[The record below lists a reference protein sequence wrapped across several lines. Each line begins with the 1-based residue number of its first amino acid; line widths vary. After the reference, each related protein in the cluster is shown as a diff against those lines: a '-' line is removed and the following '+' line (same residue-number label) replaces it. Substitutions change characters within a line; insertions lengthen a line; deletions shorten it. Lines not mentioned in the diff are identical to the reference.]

1 MAKYSELVQLRKD
14 FQKNEKA
21 KKYYKELKEKNK
33 NDIMYG
39 WLFEDDA
46 ILNDTTEDLDIFE
59 ENYRKDI
66 INIYVDEL
74 RYIIEKT
81 R

>member
-1 MAKYSELVQLRKD
+1 MSKYSELVQLRKD

-21 KKYYKELKEKNK
+21 KKYYQELKEKNK

-39 WLFEDDA
+39 WLFENDA

-59 ENYRKDI
+59 ENYKNDI
-66 INIYVDEL
+66 INTYVDEL
-74 RYIIEKT
+74 RYIIEKVG
-81 R
+81 

>member
-1 MAKYSELVQLRKD
+1 MEKYNELLQLRAD
-14 FQKNEKA
+14 FNKNEKA

-46 ILNDTTEDLDIFE
+46 ILNDTAEDLDIFE
-59 ENYRKDI
+59 ENYKKDI
-66 INIYVDEL
+66 INTYVDEL